1 MIAEFIYQPTSGQ
14 FEEKSFDL
22 ETIWKSPE
30 WCWVKFITDNGN
42 EWVGAFRGAPVKTA
56 IAKEIRQVAILTS
69 DCLYILDNEKK
80 TVLFQET
87 QTQYKDL
94 IEIPTQDKFLVADYY
109 HIGLLDKN
117 FEFQYVD
124 TEYSMDFIKFKNYNG
139 AILNIEFELVPEY
152 NRVNGF
158 IDTNEWKI
166 TYD

>member
-1 MIAEFIYQPTSGQ
+1 M
-14 FEEKSFDL
+14 
-22 ETIWKSPE
+22 
-30 WCWVKFITDNGN
+30 
-42 EWVGAFRGAPVKTA
+42 
-56 IAKEIRQVAILTS
+56 
-69 DCLYILDNEKK
+69 
-80 TVLFQET
+80 FQET